1 MTAGTGMQYNSHVP
15 PTTGLVGRA
24 AELAQLGAFLDGS
37 SQGALAIRGD
47 AGVGKTAL
55 AAELCKRAADDG
67 WRVLRAIGV
76 EAERQFALSGLN
88 QMVFRLRDEL
98 ATLDARDRDVLAPVF
113 GADPVQTPST
123 LALALA
129 VLDLLGAAA
138 AERPVVLVVDDVHWL
153 DELSAAVLSAAG
165 RRVSDP
171 RVRIVA
177 LYRPHA
183 GVDFSGWAEL
193 LVEPLGDAESATIVD
208 RMALPLSPVTR
219 QA

>member
-88 QMVFRLRDEL
+88 QMVLRLRDEL

-113 GADPVQTPST
+113 GADPGQTPST
-123 LALALA
+123 VALALA
-129 VLDLLGAAA
+129 VLGLAAV
-138 AERPVVLVVDDVHWL
+138 EQPVVLVVDDVHWL

-177 LYRPHA
+177 LYRPH
-183 GVDFSGWAEL
+183 
-193 LVEPLGDAESATIVD
+193 
-208 RMALPLSPVTR
+208 
-219 QA
+219 